1 MSNLSVPKIGKGFVN
16 KNGDIF
22 PDVREIAFL
31 SGQLNGNLGK
41 LVAESNKCSHN
52 YFVDSDI
59 GVYIYKSSKPCVGY
73 RIYKCFADYGFN
85 GYRDEVL
92 IQSLSERSKNIKSVS
107 FPMGVVTLD
116 GRVIGQEIPFFSCS
130 CTLYDFINSNLN
142 INPTI
147 YYKLVLKSIKEMYDN
162 GIIYSDLH
170 SNNFMVYLCKLGIEV
185 IDFELSHIKFDDFS
199 VNSRID
205 LLERYKRM
213 IINLN
218 SIIGIDYDLISVD
231 NFNDMDDQLYNMNKV
246 LKKSTRF
253 V

>member
-1 MSNLSVPKIGKGFVN
+1 MSNLSVPKIGKGFINN
-16 KNGDIF
+16 KGDVF

-59 GVYIYKSSKPCVGY
+59 GVYIYKSNNPSVGY

-85 GYRDEVL
+85 GYKDEVL
-92 IQSLSERSKNIKSVS
+92 VQNLLEHGKNIRSVS

-116 GRVIGQEIPFFSCS
+116 GRVIGQEIPFFSCC

-147 YYKLVLKSIKEMYDN
+147 YYSMVLNSIKEMYDN

-170 SNNFMVYLCKLGIEV
+170 SNNFMVYLCKLGVEV

-199 VNSRID
+199 VSSRID

-218 SIIGIDYDLISVD
+218 SILGIDYNFTFVD
-231 NFNDMDDQLYNMNKV
+231 NFGDMENQLYEMNKV